1 MIRTLIV
8 DDEPL
13 ALEGLRTRLSLERD
27 ITIVAEAGDGPAALE
42 AIRAHAPDLLFLDIQ
57 MPGMD
62 GFEVLRALGNKEM
75 PVVVFVT
82 AFDRYALQAFEAH
95 ALDYL
100 LKPYTVARFT
110 DTLRK
115 ARLEL
120 DRIDLADRQS
130 RIRNLLEDGDTA
142 PSTKT
147 PPGAPGAPGA
157 DLPTRMAVRD
167 GERYLILDT
176 REIDHVES
184 AGNYVRVHARGSMFQ
199 VRSTL
204 RAMAEQLD
212 ARRFVRIHRSTIVNA
227 DRVTEVRPEWHGDFD
242 VTLKTGEVLRM
253 SRTFRRNLI
262 P

>member
-1 MIRTLIV
+1 MIRALIV

-27 ITIVAEAGDGPAALE
+27 ITVVAEAGDGPAALE
-42 AIRAHAPDLLFLDIQ
+42 AIRTHAPDLLFLDIQ

-62 GFEVLRALGNKEM
+62 GFEVLRALEGEAV

-82 AFDRYALQAFEAH
+82 AFDRHALRAFEAH

-100 LKPYTVARFT
+100 LKPYTASRFA
-110 DTLRK
+110 DMLRK
-115 ARLEL
+115 ARRELE
-120 DRIDLADRQS
+120 RMDLMDRQS
-130 RIRNLLEDGDTA
+130 RIRKLLKDEEPTLSTETESVASKAPRDG
-142 PSTKT
+142 
-147 PPGAPGAPGA
+147 
-157 DLPTRMAVRD
+157 LPTRMAVRD

-176 REIDHVES
+176 REIDRVES
-184 AGNYVRVHARGSMFQ
+184 AGNYVRVHARGSVFQ

-204 RAMAEQLD
+204 CGIADQLD
-212 ARRFVRIHRSTIVNA
+212 SRRFVRIHRSTIVNA
-227 DRVTEVRPEWHGDFD
+227 DRVAEVRPEWHGDFE
-242 VTLKTGEVLRM
+242 VILKSGEVLRM